1 MAYRTDRNN
10 NLIAA
15 AMYGDKPNGHT
26 DALDRAG
33 IKWSIG
39 DPFPSGKMSTIRIEG
54 DPLEGARAILAFSKS
69 IQDWYIN
76 HTGKKILTQYKVWSN
91 KDFEKA
97 PLDVQ
102 NAIIKGIYEAEG
114 GDGSLL
120 NPSPSKAPILF
131 GGFPSAKTYLNALQ
145 RAWKRLR
152 DGWRKNQVER
162 VMERV
167 EKKIREDV

>member
-1 MAYRTDRNN
+1 MFRTDRNN

-39 DPFPSGKMSTIRIEG
+39 DPFPSGNMNTIRIEG
-54 DPLEGARAILAFSKS
+54 DPLEGARAILTFSKS

-97 PLDVQ
+97 PLETQ

-120 NPSPSKAPILF
+120 PRTGVQIF
-131 GGFPSAKTYLNALQ
+131 GGFPTAKTYLNACMAALA
-145 RAWKRLR
+145 RPVTLLRRKMLERTIKRLH
-152 DGWRKNQVER
+152 DV
-162 VMERV
+162 
-167 EKKIREDV
+167 REDV